1 MCIRFSFG
9 KLRHLLLAAR
19 QPIGGCRERH
29 PRPASVRKR
38 FRALSRSL
46 ERPLRMPEASNGVVP
61 LTMRAAINTAGGG
74 PEVLAIEERPV
85 PTPAR
90 DEVLVRVVTS
100 GLNRADLLQRAG
112 RYPAP
117 PGWPA
122 DIPGLEF
129 AGEVVA
135 CGATVQRWRSGDRV
149 FGLVGG
155 GAHAQYL
162 VAHERAVAAIPASLG
177 WEQAGVACEAFITA
191 HDALVTQAALRP
203 GESVLIHAVG
213 SGVALAAVQLIRA
226 LGGTSYGSAR
236 GASKITAAREL
247 GLANGVVAENV
258 ASIAPAVMEWTRGRG
273 VDVVLDLVGGDYVAA
288 SVASLAMRG
297 RLMLVGSLAGR
308 AASLDLGTM
317 LSKRLTVRG
326 TSLRARPLEERI
338 LATQA
343 FEREVVPWLA
353 NGTLS
358 TRIDGG
364 FSLSDIAKAHARL
377 ESNDTIGKI
386 VLDIGAQVGRD
397 SVAPSR
403 GATGCTA

>member
-1 MCIRFSFG
+1 
-9 KLRHLLLAAR
+9 
-19 QPIGGCRERH
+19 
-29 PRPASVRKR
+29 
-38 FRALSRSL
+38 
-46 ERPLRMPEASNGVVP
+46 
-61 LTMRAAINTAGGG
+61 
-74 PEVLAIEERPV
+74 
-85 PTPAR
+85 
-90 DEVLVRVVTS
+90 
-100 GLNRADLLQRAG
+100 
-112 RYPAP
+112 
-117 PGWPA
+117 
-122 DIPGLEF
+122 
-129 AGEVVA
+129 
-135 CGATVQRWRSGDRV
+135 
-149 FGLVGG
+149 
-155 GAHAQYL
+155 
-162 VAHERAVAAIPASLG
+162 
-177 WEQAGVACEAFITA
+177 
-191 HDALVTQAALRP
+191 
-203 GESVLIHAVG
+203 
-213 SGVALAAVQLIRA
+213 
-226 LGGTSYGSAR
+226 
-236 GASKITAAREL
+236 
-247 GLANGVVAENV
+247 VVAENV